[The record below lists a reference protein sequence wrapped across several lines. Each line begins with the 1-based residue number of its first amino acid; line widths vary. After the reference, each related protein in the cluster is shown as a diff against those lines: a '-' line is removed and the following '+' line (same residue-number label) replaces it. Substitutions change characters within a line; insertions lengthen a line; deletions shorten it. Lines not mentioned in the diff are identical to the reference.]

1 MVVSKVDRARQFLPF
16 DALKG
21 FSEALRKKEEIYTDK
36 IELSEEMQEKLS
48 YDLLK
53 IEKGKSITVIYYYNR
68 QYVKLE
74 GIVKKIDF
82 NYRKIILENDLKIF
96 FDDIYRIE
104 VK

>member
-48 YDLLK
+48 NDLLK

>member
-48 YDLLK
+48 NDLLK
-53 IEKGKSITVIYYYNR
+53 IEKGKSITVI
-68 QYVKLE
+68 
-74 GIVKKIDF
+74 
-82 NYRKIILENDLKIF
+82 
-96 FDDIYRIE
+96 
-104 VK
+104 